1 MIQTSSSVQPLYK
14 TCTGPANHCACKHC
28 AACGT
33 CPYKTCSHITSPSR
47 PPARR
52 SAYAGRGLCE
62 CNAAAPCGI
71 RRVPAEGDGDG
82 ITGKRLHDGP
92 ERSWWRERDGG
103 GREGDETRAMSVRVL
118 VRPHSVRL
126 RLFQKQLRLW
136 LLRWSGFSGKA
147 GAVLKNV

>member
-14 TCTGPANHCACKHC
+14 RTVTGPANHCA
-28 AACGT
+28 ACRT

-71 RRVPAEGDGDG
+71 RRVPAGGRRGRDHGEKAVKCPGPRPPS
-82 ITGKRLHDGP
+82 RLHDGP

-118 VRPHSVRL
+118 VRTIGRY
-126 RLFQKQLRLW
+126 
-136 LLRWSGFSGKA
+136 RWGVMKTKIPA
-147 GAVLKNV
+147 